1 MTSTQWAYL
10 GPLGRL
16 RTVPNPAPAV
26 STARTRAGSELTTLG
41 GLVYAQRA
49 PRSRAAW
56 EIAHTWCAPDSLAHL
71 AACASGALPGPLYL
85 YTRDAALTNLLPADV
100 AAPCQAGTT
109 ALGEVAGTVAVGM
122 PSGVETLTGAI
133 QSATGAGAWSR
144 TVPVLPGVDYVLSA
158 WGAGIPGPLIE
169 WRTVSTGGGQVS
181 TGVVI
186 GSAEG
191 GSLYGAVAIT
201 AGSAAGVQVRLGAG
215 QRTVGGLRLTEGE
228 HDPVWVPG
236 RGVPQVVVD
245 DPSETLQLVTST
257 EVLADYSITIREVG

>member
-85 YTRDAALTNLLPADV
+85 YTRDAALTNLLRADV
-100 AAPCQAGTT
+100 AAPCSAGTT
-109 ALGEVAGTVAVGM
+109 ALGVVAGTVPVAM
-122 PSGVETLTGAI
+122 PSGVETLTGAV
-133 QSATGAGAWSR
+133 QQASQGAWTPVVPLRGTTPLALSVWASAAGAAI
-144 TVPVLPGVDYVLSA
+144 V
-158 WGAGIPGPLIE
+158 
-169 WRTVSTGGGQVS
+169 WRTVTAVGAQLATGTLTTAAAGGGFWAAATV
-181 TGVVI
+181 TPGV
-186 GSAEG
+186 
-191 GSLYGAVAIT
+191 T
-201 AGSAAGVQVRLGAG
+201 AAGIQVALAAG
-215 QRTVGGLRLTEGE
+215 TRTVGGLRLTEGE
-228 HDPVWVPG
+228 HEQVWVPG